1 MADTLAT
8 YPYVIVRM
16 ACSECSRQRQ
26 YRLARLAA
34 KYGADIEMRDL
45 LEYLAGDCKW
55 WRPRHPYHK
64 GCRFA
69 ARCAINAVEEDEL
82 KALSMNWPWQL
93 PPRVMTNEID
103 NPVERAVTRVLKE
116 IVGEKRDID
125 SSDSLL
131 RDLKISSDD
140 LSMYFV
146 PQVERRLGIKVQLK
160 EWSSV
165 ITVADACRVL
175 QKALGNRTI

>member
-1 MADTLAT
+1 
-8 YPYVIVRM
+8 
-16 ACSECSRQRQ
+16 
-26 YRLARLAA
+26 
-34 KYGADIEMRDL
+34 
-45 LEYLAGDCKW
+45 
-55 WRPRHPYHK
+55 
-64 GCRFA
+64 
-69 ARCAINAVEEDEL
+69 
-82 KALSMNWPWQL
+82 MNWPWQL

>member
-1 MADTLAT
+1 
-8 YPYVIVRM
+8 
-16 ACSECSRQRQ
+16 
-26 YRLARLAA
+26 
-34 KYGADIEMRDL
+34 
-45 LEYLAGDCKW
+45 
-55 WRPRHPYHK
+55 
-64 GCRFA
+64 
-69 ARCAINAVEEDEL
+69 
-82 KALSMNWPWQL
+82 
-93 PPRVMTNEID
+93 MTNEID
-103 NPVERAVTRVLKE
+103 NPVERVVTRVLKE

-146 PQVERRLGIKVQLK
+146 PQVERRLSIKVQLK